1 MNKSWWGFVL
11 VFVFVFVFVS
21 ALVIWAYVMAFI
33 LPPATGATAPTT
45 QEQRISALETKV
57 KNLESDWDRFIRQNN
72 KLKK

>member
-1 MNKSWWGFVL
+1 MNKGCWVFPL
-11 VFVFVFVFVS
+11 VFVAFMLFGAW
-21 ALVIWAYVMAFI
+21 ALFFI
-33 LPPATGATAPTT
+33 TATGATVPTI

>member
-1 MNKSWWGFVL
+1 MNENWWVFPRVILAYVL
-11 VFVFVFVFVS
+11 VF
-21 ALVIWAYVMAFI
+21 ALVFSLSMAI
-33 LPPATGATAPTT
+33 ISLPSITGATAPTT